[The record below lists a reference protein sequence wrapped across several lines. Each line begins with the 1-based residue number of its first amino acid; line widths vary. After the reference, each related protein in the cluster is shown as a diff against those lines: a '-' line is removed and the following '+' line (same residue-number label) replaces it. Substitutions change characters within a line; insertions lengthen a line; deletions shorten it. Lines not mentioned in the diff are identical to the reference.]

1 MIGKL
6 EASLIFQA
14 RNLWPSIPSSSSQ
27 VSTCES
33 FCAKDIN
40 SIGAAGCKEGSKIE
54 VIAAAHNTA
63 GLPWYSQRNI
73 TVCDDEEQTVRKTYI
88 YPLKWTR
95 KDIPTKREVRTIIDS
110 KKRLFLWWDMWSF
123 PGGSFSRNDSSWNP
137 KRSRISGCSEGLFV
151 DATGIESSSF
161 TQVRTSILAVGVDVE
176 WPIWHDWKKGKSIR
190 SSFFR
195 GI

>member
-63 GLPWYSQRNI
+63 GLPRYSQRTI

-88 YPLKWTR
+88 YIYPLKWTR
-95 KDIPTKREVRTIIDS
+95 KDIPTKR
-110 KKRLFLWWDMWSF
+110 
-123 PGGSFSRNDSSWNP
+123 
-137 KRSRISGCSEGLFV
+137 
-151 DATGIESSSF
+151 
-161 TQVRTSILAVGVDVE
+161 
-176 WPIWHDWKKGKSIR
+176 R
-190 SSFFR
+190 SSENHWLKQVPAGEKEIFYCPRRASFWPWCFQDAWNDPKKKLAIPERYFR
-195 GI
+195 SYHSRK